1 MYDIALS
8 VAACVRSGT
17 RADVAWMVAPTVS
30 DEALA
35 FTPGGGRIGGLAN
48 GAFDGLLA
56 DVAARQLSTGRHV
69 AHTVTAL
76 ESQVSGI
83 PEGTPVEF
91 LVVPAEQIDPRAWP
105 LLLEREALAVTAALD
120 GDEVTTVSITAEED
134 TSGAERDAISA
145 GQCLAVRDDRGITAV
160 ITPVS
165 RLVVAGQGPI
175 AEALAAQANL
185 LGWKA
190 AVDPRPAMVAGLTAS
205 LSPMDAV
212 VVMGHDV
219 EASSTC
225 LMAALDSDAGYIG
238 ALGSKAMQQSRAD
251 WLALRD
257 VTDLSRVNGP
267 AGLDIGAGG
276 PAEIAVSIAAQI
288 IAARRLP

>member
-35 FTPGGGRIGGLAN
+35 FTPGGGRIGGIAN

-56 DVAARQLSTGRHV
+56 DVAARQLSSGRHV
-69 AHTVTAL
+69 VHAVTAL

-91 LVVPAEQIDPRAWP
+91 LVVPAEQIDPSAWP

-120 GDEVTTVSITAEED
+120 GDEVTAVSITAEED

-160 ITPVS
+160 ITPVP
-165 RLVVAGQGPI
+165 RLVIAGQGPI

-190 AVDPRPAMVAGLTAS
+190 AIDPRPAMVAGLTAS
-205 LSPMDAV
+205 LSPMDSV
-212 VVMGHDV
+212 VIMGHDV
-219 EASSTC
+219 ETSSTC
-225 LMAALDSDAGYIG
+225 LMAALDSEAGYIG

-257 VTDLSRVNGP
+257 VTDISRVNGP
-267 AGLDIGAGG
+267 AGLDIGAGS

-288 IAARRLP
+288 IAARRLS

>member
-35 FTPGGGRIGGLAN
+35 FTPGGGRIGGLLG

-56 DVAARQLSTGRHV
+56 DVAARQLSSGRLV
-69 AHTVTAL
+69 EHTVTEL
-76 ESQVSGI
+76 ESQISGI
-83 PEGTPVEF
+83 PAGTPAEF
-91 LVVPAEQIDPRAWP
+91 LVVPAGQIDPEAWP
-105 LLLEREALAVTAALD
+105 LLLAREALAVTTALD
-120 GDEVTTVSITAEED
+120 GDVVTGVTVTAEED
-134 TSGAERDAISA
+134 ASGAEREAMSA
-145 GQCLAVRDDRGITAV
+145 GQGVAVRDERGITTV
-160 ITPVS
+160 VLPVP
-165 RLVVAGQGPI
+165 RLVIAGQGPI
-175 AEALAAQANL
+175 AEALAAQGNL
-185 LGWKA
+185 LGWKTA
-190 AVDPRPAMVAGLTAS
+190 IDPRPAMVAGLTAS

-219 EASSTC
+219 ESSSTC

-238 ALGSKAMQQSRAD
+238 ALGSRAMQQSRAD

-257 VTDLSRVNGP
+257 VTDLDRVNGP
-267 AGLDIGAGG
+267 AGLDIGAGS
-276 PAEIAVSIAAQI
+276 PAEIAVSIAAQV

>member
-17 RADVAWMVAPTVS
+17 RADVAWMVSPSVS

-48 GAFDGLLA
+48 AAFDGLLA
-56 DVAARQLSTGRHV
+56 DVAARQLTSGRLVEHV
-69 AHTVTAL
+69 VTDL
-76 ESQVSGI
+76 EAQISGI
-83 PEGTPVEF
+83 PAGTPAEF
-91 LVVPAEQIDPRAWP
+91 LVVPADQIDPQAWP
-105 LLLEREALAVTAALD
+105 LLLEREALSVTTALD
-120 GDEVTTVSITAEED
+120 GDVVTGVTVAAEEHATED
-134 TSGAERDAISA
+134 ERAAMSN
-145 GQCLAVRDDRGITAV
+145 GQGVALRDDRGITTVV
-160 ITPVS
+160 IPVP

-175 AEALAAQANL
+175 ADALAAQANL

-205 LSPMDAV
+205 LSAMDAV

-219 EASSTC
+219 EMSSTC

-238 ALGSKAMQQSRAD
+238 ALGSRAMQQSRAD

-257 VTDLSRVNGP
+257 VTDLDRVNGP
-267 AGLDIGAGG
+267 AGLDIGAGS

-288 IAARRLP
+288 IAARRLS

>member
-1 MYDIALS
+1 
-8 VAACVRSGT
+8 
-17 RADVAWMVAPTVS
+17 MVAPTVS

-35 FTPGGGRIGGLAN
+35 FTPGGGRIGGLLN
-48 GAFDGLLA
+48 GAFDGLLG
-56 DVAARQLSTGRHV
+56 DVAARQLSAGRLIG
-69 AHTVTAL
+69 HTVTDL
-76 ESQVSGI
+76 ESQISGI
-83 PEGTPVEF
+83 PAGTSAEF
-91 LVVPAEQIDPRAWP
+91 LVVPAEQIDPQAWP
-105 LLLEREALAVTAALD
+105 LLLQREALVVTAALED
-120 GDEVTTVSITAEED
+120 DVVTDVRVTAAED
-134 TSGAERDAISA
+134 SAGPERDAISA
-145 GQCLAVRDDRGITAV
+145 GTPLATRDERGVTTV
-160 ITPVS
+160 ILPVP

-175 AEALAAQANL
+175 AEALAAQGEL
-185 LGWKA
+185 LGWKTA
-190 AVDPRPAMVAGLTAS
+190 IDPRPAMVAGLTAS

-238 ALGSKAMQQSRAD
+238 ALGSRAMQQSRAD

-257 VTDLSRVNGP
+257 VTDLDRVNGP
-267 AGLDIGAGG
+267 AGLDIGAGS